1 MNRKP
6 WIVGSIL
13 LFTLIILGIVA
24 LRSFLAESSN
34 NSINSGQSVPV
45 RALAYCN
52 IDNIKPCVVSFGL
65 DMDGNMLVNILLPDL
80 TYPGFY
86 LQIMRGEVRV
96 SYSCKRIAAT
106 PNNAICIGEKLSPG
120 ESLHLM
126 LISTRD
132 NLLLAEG
139 ELSIIGLAFPTM
151 EVAIST
157 AVRSELSITVTPTP
171 TEFPDFVIP
180 TMTQSQTPTQ
190 TKTSPSYPNPS
201 PSYPNPSYP

>member
-1 MNRKP
+1 MNRKS

-13 LFTLIILGIVA
+13 FFILIILGIAA
-24 LRSFLAESSN
+24 LRSFLAERSN

-52 IDNIKPCVVSFGL
+52 TENIKPCVVSFGL

-86 LQIMRGEVRV
+86 LQIMRGEVSV

-106 PNNAICIGEKLSPG
+106 PNNAYCIGEKLPPG

-126 LISTRD
+126 LFSTRD

-139 ELSIIGLAFPTM
+139 ELSIIGLAFPTL
-151 EVAIST
+151 EIAIPTDVPTDVS
-157 AVRSELSITVTPTP
+157 VTLEP
-171 TEFPDFVIP
+171 TETPDFILP
-180 TMTQSQTPTQ
+180 TKNTLPTQ
-190 TKTSPSYPNPS
+190 TKTPPSYP
-201 PSYPNPSYP
+201 